1 MSKKNPLASFF
12 SFMERKKRGFNDI
25 QVAIHLLE
33 DALAKLK
40 SQKNQNKENDEIVN
54 HLKEE
59 LNSIENEI
67 NDKEKELDKLNENV
81 KDFEK
86 ERDKKIKKDDGEYE
100 RYHKDKEIRNQQKQ
114 IIDDIKEIYENE
126 ILPYQDKFPEEVKTI
141 EDATKILK
149 A

>member
-1 MSKKNPLASFF
+1 
-12 SFMERKKRGFNDI
+12 MERKKRGYNDI

-33 DALAKLK
+33 EALAKLK
-40 SQKNQNKENDEIVN
+40 SQKTPNKENDEIVN
-54 HLKEE
+54 HLKEQI
-59 LNSIENEI
+59 NSLENEI
-67 NDKEKELDKLNENV
+67 NDKEKALDKLNEEV
-81 KDFEK
+81 KDFEN

-100 RYHKDKEIRNQQKQ
+100 RYYKDKEIRNKQKE

-141 EDATKILK
+141 EDATKKLK

>member
-1 MSKKNPLASFF
+1 MELTESRKDFLSHDLDYYKNLY
-12 SFMERKKRGFNDI
+12 KIYTKDNDI
-25 QVAIHLLE
+25 
-33 DALAKLK
+33 ALYMGSINCDKIIK
-40 SQKNQNKENDEIVN
+40 VYKDE
-54 HLKEE
+54 K
-59 LNSIENEI
+59 

-114 IIDDIKEIYENE
+114 INDDIKEIYENE